1 MIVYVTNCLIPPTT
15 LYIFYNFFN
24 CLQSDEEDAS
34 EEESGN
40 ENEGRQS
47 KRRRLNEEDILRRS
61 ERRKWVEN
69 RATILFNYLQ
79 YSYYGKSVCIIIYDF
94 NNNNKKF
101 YF

>member
-1 MIVYVTNCLIPPTT
+1 MN
-15 LYIFYNFFN
+15 
-24 CLQSDEEDAS
+24 
-34 EEESGN
+34 EESDD

-69 RATILFNYLQ
+69 RATILFNYSQ

-94 NNNNKKF
+94 DNDEILFLRTCYTCSLRFITERNSSV
-101 YF
+101 